1 MKIPNLL
8 FVKKGRPVL
17 QESEKRSHRLSLRV
31 SEKEKEIIT
40 FMAKKHKKDVSEYL
54 RWLVDQD
61 VKRNRL
67 VRSLNNDSEEK
78 R

>member
-1 MKIPNLL
+1 MKISNLL
-8 FVKKGRPVL
+8 FTKKGRPSL

-54 RWLVDQD
+54 RWLVEQD

-67 VRSLNNDSEEK
+67 VRSLKDEEK
-78 R
+78 H

>member
-1 MKIPNLL
+1 MKIPDSL
-8 FVKKGRPVL
+8 FIRKGRPKM

-54 RWLVDQD
+54 RWLVEQD

-67 VRSLNNDSEEK
+67 VRSLKDEK
-78 R
+78 EH